1 MANDKVHPAHHMPAP
16 TQTGLRIVAIM
27 EAAKGLL
34 VLLAGFGLLTLLHR
48 DVQALA
54 LKIIG
59 RLHLNPTKHYPTIF
73 IDAASRVTDIRL
85 WQLAWFALVYSTL
98 RLVEAYGLWRERRW
112 AEWVALV
119 SGGIYL
125 PIEIFEV
132 IQRQS
137 PFRIGTLAINL
148 VVVVWLGYALRHPSR
163 AQKAAVVK

>member
-1 MANDKVHPAHHMPAP
+1 MAKATALPVSTPAP
-16 TQTGLRIVAIM
+16 TKAGLRLVAVM

-48 DVQALA
+48 DVQAIA
-54 LKIIG
+54 LELIS
-59 RLHLNPTKHYPTIF
+59 RLHMNPSKHYPTIF
-73 IDAASRVTDIRL
+73 VDAAARMTDVRL

-125 PIEIFEV
+125 PIEVFEV
-132 IQRQS
+132 VQRQTL
-137 PFRIGTLAINL
+137 FRVGTLLVNL
-148 VVVVWLGYALRHPSR
+148 VVVGWMAYALKHPSA
-163 AQKAAVVK
+163 AQKAQMAK